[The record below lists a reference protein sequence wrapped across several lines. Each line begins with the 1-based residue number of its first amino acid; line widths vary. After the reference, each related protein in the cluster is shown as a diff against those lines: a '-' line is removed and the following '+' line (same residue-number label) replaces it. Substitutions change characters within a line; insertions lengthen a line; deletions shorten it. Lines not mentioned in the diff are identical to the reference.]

1 MNKYQEALEIIKN
14 RNSKIK
20 INHLIGSRSIANEEL
35 KECAIAINNSLETLQ
50 ELVDKTVPKSVNVVR
65 GIVDEVK

>member
-1 MNKYQEALEIIKN
+1 MNKYQEALEILKN

-35 KECAIAINNSLETLQ
+35 KDISAAIDYSLELLQ
-50 ELVDKTVPKSVNVVR
+50 ELVDKETKKEKVN
-65 GIVDEVK
+65 

>member
-1 MNKYQEALEIIKN
+1 MNKYQEALEILKN

-35 KECAIAINNSLETLQ
+35 KDISAAIDYSLELLQ
-50 ELVDKTVPKSVNVVR
+50 ELVDKETKKDR
-65 GIVDEVK
+65 REK